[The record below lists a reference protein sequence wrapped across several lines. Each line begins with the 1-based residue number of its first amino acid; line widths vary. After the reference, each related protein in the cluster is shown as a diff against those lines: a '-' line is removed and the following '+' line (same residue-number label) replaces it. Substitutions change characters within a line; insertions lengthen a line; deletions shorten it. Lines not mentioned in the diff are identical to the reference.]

1 MEKINLQKGQAMM
14 IATIFFLVISI
25 TVIFG
30 MVGPI
35 TRQQK
40 IASQVLSSRESYFL
54 AEAGI
59 EDVVYRLRTGT
70 TVGTTEVLTLGGS
83 SATTVTTDTSEGK
96 EVMAEG
102 SVREMVRKI
111 KTNLLIGDGV
121 AFYYGM
127 QSGTGGFQLSNNS
140 GVTGNVYSNGNIS
153 GSNGSFITGD
163 AYAVT
168 TISGVNVS
176 GQKHPGAVSQ
186 NFPITNEQITA
197 WKDDAAL
204 GGTVGS
210 QTLSGTGNVLGP
222 KKINGNLTL
231 SNSAQLTVT
240 GTLLVTGNLTL
251 SNNAIVR
258 LSSAYGASDGM
269 IIVDGVSTL
278 SNGSDFYGS
287 GTTGSYIMLLS
298 TSSSGSAVVLSNNAT
313 AVIIYAPNGTAQ
325 LSNSAQV
332 KQITAKTVSLSNNA
346 VVSYEQGIVNAAF
359 TSGPSGGYEIDTW
372 REVE

>member
-1 MEKINLQKGQAMM
+1 M

-168 TISGVNVS
+168 TISGVSVS
-176 GQKHPGAVSQ
+176 GESHPGAVSQ

-222 KKINGNLTL
+222 KKINGNLTI

-240 GTLLVTGNLTL
+240 GTLWVTGNLTL

-332 KQITAKTVSLSNNA
+332 RQVTAKTVSLSNNA

-372 REVE
+372 REIE

>member
-1 MEKINLQKGQAMM
+1 M
-14 IATIFFLVISI
+14 
-25 TVIFG
+25 
-30 MVGPI
+30 
-35 TRQQK
+35 
-40 IASQVLSSRESYFL
+40 
-54 AEAGI
+54 
-59 EDVVYRLRTGT
+59 
-70 TVGTTEVLTLGGS
+70 
-83 SATTVTTDTSEGK
+83 
-96 EVMAEG
+96 
-102 SVREMVRKI
+102 
-111 KTNLLIGDGV
+111 
-121 AFYYGM
+121 
-127 QSGTGGFQLSNNS
+127 
-140 GVTGNVYSNGNIS
+140 YSNGNIS

-163 AYAVT
+163 AYAAT
-168 TISGVNVS
+168 TVSGVDVS
-176 GQKHPGAVSQ
+176 GETHTGAVPQ
-186 NFPITNEQITA
+186 DFPITSEQITA
-197 WKDDAAL
+197 WKDEAAL

-210 QTLSGTGNVLGP
+210 QSLSGTGNVLGP
-222 KKINGNLTL
+222 KKINGNLTI

-240 GTLLVTGNLTL
+240 GTLWVTGNLTL

-298 TSSSGSAVVLSNNAT
+298 TSNSSSAVVLSNNAT

-372 REVE
+372 REIE